1 MESYGL
7 KRAGWDKLRSRIGG
21 FEGCRTVVGVGCRI
35 GPLREKDGEGNGKNG
50 AMAKRVEL

>member
-7 KRAGWDKLRSRIGG
+7 KRAGWDRLRSRIGG

-35 GPLREKDGEGNGKNG
+35 GPLREKRMTRGMVGMERWRRG
-50 AMAKRVEL
+50 